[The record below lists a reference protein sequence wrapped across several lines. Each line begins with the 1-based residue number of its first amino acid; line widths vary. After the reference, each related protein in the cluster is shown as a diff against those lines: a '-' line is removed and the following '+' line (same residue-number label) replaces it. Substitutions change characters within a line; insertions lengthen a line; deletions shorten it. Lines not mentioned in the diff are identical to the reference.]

1 LPSHLRKTFD
11 SIRAKVTKSVSQLG
25 SLNNQKT
32 AAAGKAPAKGA
43 PPPEQKEVKGPS
55 KVDILT
61 SEVLSYLELI

>member
-1 LPSHLRKTFD
+1 
-11 SIRAKVTKSVSQLG
+11 LG
-25 SLNNQKT
+25 SLAAAGGKQ

-43 PPPEQKEVKGPS
+43 APVEQKEVKGPS